1 MITKIEKYCTELL
14 LTSKC
19 KELPFHNLQHT
30 QEVVQNVK
38 HITAAMNVDAKDT
51 ELLVG
56 AAWFHDTGF
65 SKIYQNHEDESKR
78 IAEKFLSELGVD
90 TVSIKKICN
99 YIEATKMPQ
108 SPTSELAEIL
118 CDADIF
124 HISNLHFYYRKLL
137 LRREWEVFCDMR
149 VSDKEWHEL
158 NLNFLEDFHFRST
171 YGKNFLEIGKQEN
184 VERVKN
190 ILLYYK
196 D

>member
-1 MITKIEKYCTELL
+1 MIEKTEQYCTKLL
-14 LTSKC
+14 STSKC

-30 QEVVQNVK
+30 LEVVQKVK
-38 HITAAMNVDAKDT
+38 HITAAMNINNKDT
-51 ELLVG
+51 KLLVV

-65 SKIYQNHEDESKR
+65 SKTYQNHEDQSKG
-78 IAEKFLSELGVD
+78 IAREFLSELGVD
-90 TVSIKKICN
+90 TLSIEKICN

-108 SPTSELAEIL
+108 NPTNKLAEIL

-124 HISNLHFYYRKLL
+124 HISNSHFYFRKLL
-137 LRREWEVFCDMR
+137 LKREWEVFCDLH
-149 VSDKEWHEL
+149 VTDKEWHEL
-158 NLNFLEDFHFRST
+158 NLDFLENFNFRSS
-171 YGKNFLEIGKQEN
+171 YGKKYLEIGKQEN